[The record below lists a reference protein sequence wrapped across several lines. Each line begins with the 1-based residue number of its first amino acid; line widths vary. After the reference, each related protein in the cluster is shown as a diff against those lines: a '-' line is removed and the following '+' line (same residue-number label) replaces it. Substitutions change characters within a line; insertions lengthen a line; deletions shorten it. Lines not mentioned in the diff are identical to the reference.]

1 MSGGAPV
8 PVIVAEKILCIED
21 LKEAGSK
28 KLPTSARGE
37 SDPKI
42 DC

>member
-8 PVIVAEKILCIED
+8 PVIVAEKILCIAD
-21 LKEAGSK
+21 LKEEGSK

-37 SDPKI
+37 SEI
-42 DC
+42 VLGV